1 MKPAEPITSLNR
13 LRLPNGATL
22 KISTK
27 PTDFREQ
34 VSFRIEAVD
43 SKDRVANPPVFVGT
57 QSVGR
62 ASDNIRG
69 WVDGT
74 YYEQLNFEDGST
86 RNLASDASDL
96 EFFKN
101 LGRCIAPGGS
111 LMVSYTLF
119 SGASRVHTETSEGL
133 DLGFPPA
140 ATPIGFLLLVA
151 GCGFGFKDWY
161 FAEGGREGPEKLQG
175 FKPLTEADARLR
187 TQALVKELES
197 FFKQEV
203 ADGPLLESAK
213 RRARDALGLIRE
225 DRLKF

>member
-1 MKPAEPITSLNR
+1 MKPAEPITSLDR

-22 KISTK
+22 RISMK

-34 VSFRIEAVD
+34 AFFRIEAID
-43 SKDRVANPPVFVGT
+43 SADRIANPPVFVGT

-62 ASDNIRG
+62 ASDNVRG

-74 YYEQLNFEDGST
+74 YYEQLNFEDGSI
-86 RNLASDASDL
+86 RNLSSDASDI

-101 LGRCIAPGGS
+101 LGRCVAPGGS
-111 LMVSYTLF
+111 LMVAYTLR
-119 SGASRVHTETSEGL
+119 SGASRVHKETSEGL

-203 ADGPLLESAK
+203 ANAPIVESAK
-213 RRARDALGLIRE
+213 QRARDALGLIRE
-225 DRLKF
+225 DRPKI